1 MQNQS
6 FDVTNC
12 DVVIVQYVS
21 ETNVF
26 FFFFFFSSE
35 IFGRGGS
42 QSTDQWGKEMNHSCW
57 IFFSSY
63 VHYAVFLFSENH

>member
-26 FFFFFFSSE
+26 FFFSFFHLKYLE
-35 IFGRGGS
+35 EEEAKAQINGA
-42 QSTDQWGKEMNHSCW
+42 KK
-57 IFFSSY
+57 
-63 VHYAVFLFSENH
+63 